1 MKYFAILAFIFSF
14 FAQTVSAEDH
24 VILRFSWWG
33 GDARHKP
40 TIEAIKLFEATNPG
54 INIKGEYM
62 GWAGYSERLTTQFSG
77 NNEPDIMQ
85 INWAWIST
93 MLSKDGNGFYD
104 LNNAANELKLDE
116 WGPSL
121 QTGMWKG
128 KLNAIPVSFTART
141 FIWQKTTFDK
151 AGLAIPKTWDEF
163 LALGKSFEKKLGKN
177 FYPMDGQV
185 YVLFHLA
192 HAYIYQKT
200 GKPWIDP
207 ATPRVALSK
216 EETMEFVRFYKKLAS
231 SHAVVP
237 LQLRLSTAGPE
248 TPLEQIQSWVTGEW
262 AGSNTWDSDFKTRL
276 SSLPKTTTVVH
287 GDFLT
292 MKGAKNSGFYGRPS
306 MMLAVSKNCKKPLIA
321 AKFINFILTNPEAV
335 KILKDTR
342 GIPLARS
349 AVALL
354 DKENKISP
362 LDKEAAKEFT
372 RVKIDVP
379 SAYVEHARIQEH
391 LHSVFEQISLEKITD
406 EQAVI
411 RLTDETNT
419 ILTAIK

>member
-1 MKYFAILAFIFSF
+1 MKAFVVIGFIFSC
-14 FAQTVSAEDH
+14 FAQTVFAENS
-24 VILRFSWWG
+24 VTLRFSWWG

-40 TIEAIKLFEATNPG
+40 TIEAIKLFEAANPG

-62 GWAGYSERLTTQFSG
+62 GWNGYPERLTTQFSG

-93 MLSKDGNGFYD
+93 MLSKDGNGFFD
-104 LNNAANELKLDE
+104 LNNAKSELKLDE
-116 WGPSL
+116 WGSSL

-128 KLNAIPVSFTART
+128 KLNAIPVSYTART
-141 FIWQKTTFDK
+141 FIWQKTIFDK
-151 AGLAIPKTWDEF
+151 AGLPIPKTWDEF
-163 LALGKSFEKKLGKN
+163 LALGKSFETKLGKN
-177 FYPMDGQV
+177 YYPMDGQV
-185 YVLFHLA
+185 FVLFHLA
-192 HAYIYQKT
+192 HAYILQKT

-207 ATPRVALSK
+207 ATPKVALNK
-216 EETMEFVRFYKKLAS
+216 EEVLEFIRFYKKLAAS
-231 SHAVVP
+231 RAVVP

-248 TPLEQIQSWVTGEW
+248 TPLEQIQSWVVGEW

-321 AKFINFILTNPEAV
+321 AKFINFMLTNPEAV

-342 GIPLARS
+342 GIPLAKS

-354 DKENKISP
+354 KKENKISP
-362 LDKEAAKEFT
+362 LDIEAAKEFA

-391 LHSVFEQISLEKITD
+391 LRLVFEQISLEKITD
-406 EQAVI
+406 EQGVI
-411 RLTDETNT
+411 RLTDETNK
-419 ILTAIK
+419 ILASIQ